1 MNLKDFETAVVQ
13 HRDRVF
19 GFALHFLGNRQ
30 EAEDITQDVL
40 IRLWSNRDS
49 VDQSTLAA
57 WLLRVA
63 RNACVDQY
71 RKRKIRSQGVDPI
84 SPDHDTIAAA
94 GEIMP
99 DTEIDNRMLTDQVM
113 KSVDALREPYKSIV
127 ILREM
132 QDLTYEEISAALELP
147 LSTVKVYLHRGR
159 RAVRESIRQIYGD
172 LELAADGAGR

>member
-1 MNLKDFETAVVQ
+1 VDIRDFETAVGR

-19 GFALHFLGNRQ
+19 GFALHFLGNRE
-30 EAEDITQDVL
+30 EAEDVTQDVL
-40 IRLWSNRDS
+40 VRLWSNRDS
-49 VDQSTLAA
+49 VEEDTLGA

-71 RKRKIRSQGVDPI
+71 RKRKIRTRGVDPI
-84 SPDHDTIAAA
+84 TPDHDTIAA
-94 GEIMP
+94 GGSQP
-99 DTEIDNRMLTDQVM
+99 DHEMDNRMLSDEVM

-127 ILREM
+127 ILREI

-159 RAVRESIRQIYGD
+159 RTVRESIRQLYGD
-172 LELAADGAGR
+172 LELAADGVSR